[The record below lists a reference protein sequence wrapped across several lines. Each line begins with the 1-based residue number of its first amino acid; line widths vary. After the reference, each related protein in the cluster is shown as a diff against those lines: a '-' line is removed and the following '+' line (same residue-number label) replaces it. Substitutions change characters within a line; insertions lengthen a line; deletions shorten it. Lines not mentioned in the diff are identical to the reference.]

1 MCIALQAND
10 EGEHEVK
17 IKNVP
22 VQEKKVRLDFT
33 LVESEAVRFEA
44 YRQYVATSTGTDISQ
59 RELLAL
65 VVVQFMDEDKD
76 FAKALAA
83 QGRAVP
89 LPSRGIL
96 RGTGQENTTTQKNP

>member
-1 MCIALQAND
+1 M
-10 EGEHEVK
+10 K

-33 LVESEAVRFEA
+33 LVESEATRFEA

-65 VVVQFMDEDKD
+65 VVVQFMDEDRE
-76 FAKALAA
+76 FAKALAV
-83 QGRAVP
+83 QGRAMP
-89 LPSRGIL
+89 LQPSHGIL
-96 RGTGQENTTTQKNP
+96 RGAGQGNSTTQENP

>member
-1 MCIALQAND
+1 M
-10 EGEHEVK
+10 K

-33 LVESEAVRFEA
+33 LVESEATRFEA

-65 VVVQFMDEDKD
+65 VVVQFMDEDRE

-83 QGRAVP
+83 QGRAMP
-89 LPSRGIL
+89 LQPSHGIL
-96 RGTGQENTTTQKNP
+96 RGAGQENSTTQENQ

>member
-1 MCIALQAND
+1 M
-10 EGEHEVK
+10 K

-22 VQEKKVRLDFT
+22 TQEKKVRLDFT
-33 LVESEAVRFEA
+33 LVESEAARFEA

-76 FAKALAA
+76 FSKAQRQMTPATQPPRLYT
-83 QGRAVP
+83 
-89 LPSRGIL
+89 GIL
-96 RGTGQENTTTQKNP
+96 RANDSTESQENP

>member
-1 MCIALQAND
+1 M
-10 EGEHEVK
+10 K

-22 VQEKKVRLDFT
+22 TQEKKVRLDFT
-33 LVESEAVRFEA
+33 LVESEAARFEA

-76 FAKALAA
+76 FAKALVA
-83 QGRAVP
+83 QGRAMS
-89 LPSRGIL
+89 LQPSHGIL
-96 RGTGQENTTTQKNP
+96 RGAGQENSATQENP